1 MSQDNTSTVLQ
12 GQFLPDYQ
20 EKFLKDLL
28 ASTSTLGGEGGPY
41 VPAYESYIAGLTP
54 AQQQAINLGT
64 SGVGSY
70 LPMMR
75 AGQATLGQGIGGYQQ
90 GMNYA
95 LSGVPLFQEAAR
107 RTTGALGGA
116 APFQQQAAQALRQS
130 MGGARDLGMQAGGG
144 YNPRTGLFVQGLGQR
159 GGQALAG
166 LGQQAQRF
174 GIGQQRALQGI
185 GQQAQRQLAGLGAQ
199 AGGIGAGAAQD
210 ILGARGTVAGST
222 LGYDPRSVGAFMDPY
237 TEQVIQR
244 AEADIAR
251 QGGQQAQ
258 DIRARAV
265 GAGAFGGSREAIAQR
280 ELGRNV
286 AEQQARTAAQL
297 RSQGYQQAQQ
307 QAQTAFESQQRRQQQ
322 AGQLFGQLGQMAGQ
336 MGLAGLGQQIGA
348 TQAGQQQRLA
358 AQQAGAGLGMQGLQQ
373 AMAGQQAGTG
383 LGLQGLQQG
392 MAGQQLAGRLGQGL
406 GQLGT
411 SFGALGLQGAGQLGS
426 LGAQYG
432 SLGQGLGQLAGGLGR
447 LGLSQA
453 ALGETLQGAQQ
464 RDINALMGLGGLE
477 QQYNQRLLDAQRRTL
492 VEREAAPYQSLGF
505 MSDIFR
511 GVPTTTSS
519 LTASTAPSPS
529 MISQIGGLG
538 LGLAGLG
545 QSGLFDGLFGRSQ

>member
-1 MSQDNTSTVLQ
+1 
-12 GQFLPDYQ
+12 
-20 EKFLKDLL
+20 
-28 ASTSTLGGEGGPY
+28 
-41 VPAYESYIAGLTP
+41 
-54 AQQQAINLGT
+54 
-64 SGVGSY
+64 
-70 LPMMR
+70 
-75 AGQATLGQGIGGYQQ
+75 
-90 GMNYA
+90 
-95 LSGVPLFQEAAR
+95 
-107 RTTGALGGA
+107 
-116 APFQQQAAQALRQS
+116 
-130 MGGARDLGMQAGGG
+130 
-144 YNPRTGLFVQGLGQR
+144 
-159 GGQALAG
+159 
-166 LGQQAQRF
+166 
-174 GIGQQRALQGI
+174 
-185 GQQAQRQLAGLGAQ
+185 
-199 AGGIGAGAAQD
+199 
-210 ILGARGTVAGST
+210 
-222 LGYDPRSVGAFMDPY
+222 
-237 TEQVIQR
+237 
-244 AEADIAR
+244 
-251 QGGQQAQ
+251 
-258 DIRARAV
+258 
-265 GAGAFGGSREAIAQR
+265 
-280 ELGRNV
+280 
-286 AEQQARTAAQL
+286 
-297 RSQGYQQAQQ
+297 
-307 QAQTAFESQQRRQQQ
+307 
-322 AGQLFGQLGQMAGQ
+322 
-336 MGLAGLGQQIGA
+336 
-348 TQAGQQQRLA
+348 
-358 AQQAGAGLGMQGLQQ
+358 MQGLQQ

-545 QSGLFDGLFGRSQ
+545 QSGLFSGLFGGGQQS

>member
-1 MSQDNTSTVLQ
+1 LALEQRRTFWVQEALLQVQHLVMILAVL
-12 GQFLPDYQ
+12 
-20 EKFLKDLL
+20 
-28 ASTSTLGGEGGPY
+28 
-41 VPAYESYIAGLTP
+41 
-54 AQQQAINLGT
+54 
-64 SGVGSY
+64 
-70 LPMMR
+70 
-75 AGQATLGQGIGGYQQ
+75 
-90 GMNYA
+90 
-95 LSGVPLFQEAAR
+95 VPLWIHTQSKLFNAPKRILHDRVDSRHRTSEHGPLVLEPLVVLAR
-107 RTTGALGGA
+107 R
-116 APFQQQAAQALRQS
+116 LRNANLVEMWQS
-130 MGGARDLGMQAGGG
+130 NKHA
-144 YNPRTGLFVQGLGQR
+144 
-159 GGQALAG
+159 
-166 LGQQAQRF
+166 
-174 GIGQQRALQGI
+174 
-185 GQQAQRQLAGLGAQ
+185 
-199 AGGIGAGAAQD
+199 
-210 ILGARGTVAGST
+210 
-222 LGYDPRSVGAFMDPY
+222 
-237 TEQVIQR
+237 
-244 AEADIAR
+244 
-251 QGGQQAQ
+251 
-258 DIRARAV
+258 
-265 GAGAFGGSREAIAQR
+265 
-280 ELGRNV
+280 
-286 AEQQARTAAQL
+286 
-297 RSQGYQQAQQ
+297 
-307 QAQTAFESQQRRQQQ
+307 
-322 AGQLFGQLGQMAGQ
+322 
-336 MGLAGLGQQIGA
+336 
-348 TQAGQQQRLA
+348 QAGQQQRLA

-477 QQYNQRLLDAQRRTL
+477 QQYNQRLRDAQRRTL

>member
-144 YNPRTGLFVQGLGQR
+144 YNPRTGLFVQGL
-159 GGQALAG
+159 
-166 LGQQAQRF
+166 
-174 GIGQQRALQGI
+174 

-545 QSGLFDGLFGRSQ
+545 QSGLFSGLFGGGQQS

>member
-1 MSQDNTSTVLQ
+1 MAETSTVLQ
-12 GQFLPDYQ
+12 GTYLPDYQ
-20 EKFLKDLL
+20 ETYLKDLL
-28 ASTSTLGGEGGPY
+28 ASTSALGAQGGPY
-41 VPAYESYIAGLTP
+41 IPAYESYIAGLSP
-54 AQQQAINLGT
+54 AQKKAIEVGLG
-64 SGVGSY
+64 GVGSY
-70 LPMMR
+70 LPMMQ
-75 AGQATLGQGIGGYQQ
+75 AGEATLGQGIGGYQQ

-95 LSGVPLFQEAAR
+95 LSGVPLFQQAAQQAM
-107 RTTGALGGA
+107 GALSGA
-116 APFQQQAAQALRQS
+116 SPYQQQAAQALRQS
-130 MGGARDLGMQAGGG
+130 MAGARDLGMQ
-144 YNPRTGLFVQGLGQR
+144 
-159 GGQALAG
+159 
-166 LGQQAQRF
+166 GQQF
-174 GIGQQRALQGI
+174 GMGQQG
-185 GQQAQRQLAGLGAQ
+185 QLAGLGAQ
-199 AGGIGAGAAQD
+199 AGGTGAGAAQN

-237 TEQVIQR
+237 TDAVIRR

-265 GAGAFGGSREAIAQR
+265 GAGAFGGSREAISQR

-286 AEQQARTAAQL
+286 ADQQARTASQL

-348 TQAGQQQRLA
+348 TQAG
-358 AQQAGAGLGMQGLQQ
+358 AGLGF
-373 AMAGQQAGTG
+373 
-383 LGLQGLQQG
+383 QGLQQG
-392 MAGQQLAGRLGQGL
+392 MAGQQMAGQMGQGL
-406 GQLGT
+406 GSLGT
-411 SFGALGLQGAGQLGS
+411 AYGALGLQGAGQLSGI
-426 LGAQYG
+426 GGQYG
-432 SLGQGLGQLAGGLGR
+432 ALGQGLGQLSGGLGK

-464 RDINALMGLGGLE
+464 RDINALMGLGGME
-477 QQYNQRLLDAQRRTL
+477 QQYNQRVMDAMRRTL
-492 VEREAAPYQSLGF
+492 VEREMAPYQALGF

-511 GVPTTTSS
+511 GVPTTTST
-519 LTASTAPSPS
+519 LTSSTAPSPS

-545 QSGLFDGLFGRSQ
+545 QSGLFSSLFGGKN

>member
-1 MSQDNTSTVLQ
+1 
-12 GQFLPDYQ
+12 
-20 EKFLKDLL
+20 
-28 ASTSTLGGEGGPY
+28 
-41 VPAYESYIAGLTP
+41 
-54 AQQQAINLGT
+54 
-64 SGVGSY
+64 
-70 LPMMR
+70 
-75 AGQATLGQGIGGYQQ
+75 
-90 GMNYA
+90 
-95 LSGVPLFQEAAR
+95 
-107 RTTGALGGA
+107 
-116 APFQQQAAQALRQS
+116 
-130 MGGARDLGMQAGGG
+130 
-144 YNPRTGLFVQGLGQR
+144 
-159 GGQALAG
+159 
-166 LGQQAQRF
+166 
-174 GIGQQRALQGI
+174 
-185 GQQAQRQLAGLGAQ
+185 LGAQ

>member
-1 MSQDNTSTVLQ
+1 MSTTSTVLQ
-12 GQFLPDYQ
+12 GTYLPDYQ
-20 EKFLKDLL
+20 ETYLKDLL
-28 ASTSTLGGEGGPY
+28 ASTSALGAQGGPY
-41 VPAYESYIAGLTP
+41 IPAYESYIAGLSP
-54 AQQQAINLGT
+54 AQKKAIEVGLG
-64 SGVGSY
+64 GVGSY
-70 LPMMR
+70 LPMMQ
-75 AGQATLGQGIGGYQQ
+75 AGEATLGQGIGGYQQ

-95 LSGVPLFQEAAR
+95 LSGVPLFQQAAQQAM
-107 RTTGALGGA
+107 GALSGA
-116 APFQQQAAQALRQS
+116 SPYQQQAAQALRQS

-144 YNPRTGLFVQGLGQR
+144 YDPRTGLFVQGLGQT
-159 GGQALAG
+159 GGQALTG
-166 LGQQAQRF
+166 LGQQAQQF
-174 GIGQQRALQGI
+174 GMGQQGVFQGI
-185 GQQAQRQLAGLGAQ
+185 GQQAQSQLAGLGAQ
-199 AGGIGAGAAQD
+199 AGGIGAGAAQN

-237 TEQVIQR
+237 TDAVIRR

-265 GAGAFGGSREAIAQR
+265 GAGAFGGSREAISQR

-286 AEQQARTAAQL
+286 AEQQARTASQL

-383 LGLQGLQQG
+383 LGLQGLQQA
-392 MAGQQLAGRLGQGL
+392 MAGQQMAGQMGQGL
-406 GQLGT
+406 GSLGT
-411 SFGALGLQGAGQLGS
+411 AYGALGLQGAGQLSGI
-426 LGAQYG
+426 GGQYG
-432 SLGQGLGQLAGGLGR
+432 ALGQGLGQLAGGLGK

-464 RDINALMGLGGLE
+464 RDINALMGLGGME
-477 QQYNQRLLDAQRRTL
+477 QQYNQRVMDAMRRTL
-492 VEREAAPYQSLGF
+492 VEREMAPYQALGF

-511 GVPTTTSS
+511 GVPTTTST
-519 LTASTAPSPS
+519 LTSSTAPSPS

-538 LGLAGLG
+538 MGLYGLG
-545 QSGLFDGLFGRSQ
+545 QSGLFSGLLGGRD